1 MTVVPAAR
9 GSQLSR
15 QTFRGLGFFLA
26 VLAILIFVPAWSLTY
41 WQGLLYWLV
50 FAASTTAITLY
61 FLRHDPALIG
71 RRLDAG
77 AIAESEP
84 AQKIIQTAASVCF
97 IATILV
103 PPLDHLFG
111 WSTVPAWVVIIA
123 DVIAAL
129 GFYGVFLTF
138 RENSFAAATI
148 QVDTDQRVVSSG
160 PYAVVRHPMY
170 AAAGLMV
177 LATPIALGSWW
188 GLIPAVLLIAT
199 IVVRLLDEERF
210 LVLNL
215 PGYARYR
222 KQMRFRLVPGVW

>member
-1 MTVVPAAR
+1 MTAAPAAR
-9 GSQLSR
+9 DPQLSR

-26 VLAILIFVPAWSLTY
+26 TLAILIFVPAWSLTY

-61 FLRHDPALIG
+61 FLRRDPALIG
-71 RRLDAG
+71 RRLNAG
-77 AIAESEP
+77 AVAESEP
-84 AQKIIQTAASVCF
+84 TQKIIQTASSVCF
-97 IATILV
+97 IATIIV
-103 PPLDHLFG
+103 PALDHLFG
-111 WSTVPAWVVIIA
+111 WSAVPPWVVIIA

-138 RENSFAAATI
+138 RANSFAAATI
-148 QVDTDQRVVSSG
+148 QVDPDQRVVSSG

-170 AAAGLMV
+170 AAAGLMI
-177 LATPIALGSWW
+177 LATPVALGSWW
-188 GLIPAVLLIAT
+188 GLIPAVLLIAG
-199 IVVRLLDEERF
+199 VAVRLLDEERF

-222 KQMRFRLVPGVW
+222 KHIRFRLVPGIW